1 MVNGEMISERMKEL
15 GLKQKDIAKVLG
27 IKPPTVSQKLS
38 GVRPMTLSEAEKLA
52 DFLKIPS
59 GEFGTYF
66 FASSVGKYAS
76 TSFPYA
82 TSTTLSS

>member
-66 FASSVGKYAS
+66 FASSVA
-76 TSFPYA
+76 
-82 TSTTLSS
+82 